1 MSTSRL
7 TNGKNHSSHL
17 NRVAIIGC
25 DNVGVTNAYSL
36 LMSGAV
42 EELVLIDKD
51 NEKLLGEV
59 TSLLRSVPLNKP
71 WQVWAGGYED
81 AADADI
87 AIIAAGV
94 GANPGETKLE
104 LLGRNVSIIRET
116 IQKLKA
122 ANFKGI
128 ILMMTNPVDVLAQVA
143 LEESGFPAKKVIG
156 SGTVLNTER
165 LQAIFGS
172 EIGFESRSYQTC
184 VTAEDENLEVA
195 TWCAARFG
203 SMPLVD
209 FCDPNCPGFPAML
222 ERVRSVAPEDILHKG
237 FTPVAVGSCV
247 SRICEAILRDERAIL
262 PVSAMTDGEYG
273 IEGVY
278 LSLPCVVSCLGAEQI
293 VELPLSGAE
302 QKDLHETADL
312 LKKTFRELKNKQA
325 AAAGK

>member
-1 MSTSRL
+1 
-7 TNGKNHSSHL
+7 
-17 NRVAIIGC
+17 VAIIGC
-25 DNVGVTNAYSL
+25 DNVGTTNVYSL

-51 NEKLLGEV
+51 NEKLLSELAD
-59 TSLLRSVPLNKP
+59 LLRSIPLSKP
-71 WQVWAGGYED
+71 ARVWAGDYED
-81 AADADI
+81 AAGADI

-94 GANPGETKLE
+94 SAASGSNLD

-122 ANFKGI
+122 VNFKGI
-128 ILMMTNPVDVLAQVA
+128 ILMMTNPVDILAQIA
-143 LEESGFPAKKVIG
+143 LEESGFPVKKVIG

-165 LQAIFGS
+165 LQAVFGS
-172 EIGFESRSYQTC
+172 EIGFETQSFQTY
-184 VTAEDENLEVA
+184 VNGEYENLEVA

-222 ERVRSVAPEDILHKG
+222 ERVRSVTPEDILHKG

-247 SRICEAILRDERAIL
+247 SRICEAILRDERVIL
-262 PVSAMTDGEYG
+262 PVSAMTSGEYG

-278 LSLPCVVSCLGAEQI
+278 LSLPCIVSCRGVEQI
-293 VELPLSGAE
+293 VELPLSSAE
-302 QKDLHETADL
+302 QKDLHETAGL

-325 AAAGK
+325 VAAGK

>member
-1 MSTSRL
+1 MNSIKL
-7 TNGKNHSSHL
+7 TNRKKQSPCL

-25 DNVGVTNAYSL
+25 DNVGKTNAYSL
-36 LMSGAV
+36 LMSGV
-42 EELVLIDKD
+42 CEELVLIDKD
-51 NEKLLGEV
+51 NEKLLGEL
-59 TSLLRSVPLNKP
+59 SDLLKSIPLAKP
-71 WQVWAGGYED
+71 ARIWAGSYAD
-81 AADADI
+81 VADADI
-87 AIIAAGV
+87 AVIAAGARAV
-94 GANPGETKLE
+94 PGEMSLD

-122 ANFKGI
+122 VSFKGI
-128 ILMMTNPVDVLAQVA
+128 ILMMTNPVDILAQVA
-143 LEESGFPAKKVIG
+143 LEESGFPARKVIG

-165 LQAIFGS
+165 LRAIFGS
-172 EIGFESRSYQTC
+172 EIGFNPPSFHDY
-184 VTAEDENLEVA
+184 VIGNHENSEVA

-222 ERVRSVAPEDILHKG
+222 ERVQSVTSEDILHKG
-237 FTPVAVGSCV
+237 FTPVTVGSCV

-262 PVSAMTDGEYG
+262 PVSSLTGGEYG
-273 IEGVY
+273 IEDVY
-278 LSLPCVVSCLGAEQI
+278 LSLPCVVSRRGVEQI
-293 VELPLSGAE
+293 VELPLSRAE

>member
-1 MSTSRL
+1 MNSGKL
-7 TNGKNHSSHL
+7 TNGKEQSSHL

-25 DNVGVTNAYSL
+25 DNVGTTNAYSL

-51 NEKLLGEV
+51 NEKLFGELSV
-59 TSLLRSVPLNKP
+59 LLRSIPLSKP
-71 WQVWAGGYED
+71 ARVWAGDYED

-94 GANPGETKLE
+94 SAASGNNLD
-104 LLGRNVSIIRET
+104 LLGRNVSIIRKT

-122 ANFKGI
+122 VNFKGI
-128 ILMMTNPVDVLAQVA
+128 ILMTTNPVDILAQVA

-184 VTAEDENLEVA
+184 LTAEDENLEVA

-222 ERVRSVAPEDILHKG
+222 ERVRRFEPEDILHKG

-273 IEGVY
+273 IEDIY
-278 LSLPCVVSCLGAEQI
+278 LSLPCVVGRRGVEQI
-293 VELPLSGAE
+293 VELPLSSAE
-302 QKDLHETADL
+302 EKDLHETADL